1 MPVCHGL
8 TRPQQRCWMLAV
20 GIPTGIM
27 LLLHCFHVFSKTD
40 TQIYHWWNLS
50 IDCLVGARTS
60 AHHSSFSLLTITQ
73 ELIAKLRR
81 FWPRDVSTSWWRF
94 LTQGRQ
100 PSGFPR
106 QWWGRFHQD
115 AQYVWSYPLYVFILT
130 CQHACN
136 HIALYVYSGRK
147 LCMTVCVESC
157 WTHRAWQLA
166 EDTRR
171 ERFGL
176 ATLPACHCTD
186 DWRQGGC
193 LKGLG
198 SLVMKWVPG
207 VGVSRDQ
214 MLWHNVDPYVVG
226 GWITNAASGLWRKA
240 TTRHQ
245 SQRPHRLL
253 EYLS

>member
-1 MPVCHGL
+1 MIPVCHGL
-8 TRPQQRCWMLAV
+8 TRPQQRCRMLAV

-115 AQYVWSYPLYVFILT
+115 AQYVWSYPLYVFILM

-136 HIALYVYSGRK
+136 HIAIYVYYGRK

-157 WTHRAWQLA
+157 WTHTELGNSPKILERRDFVWQPCLPVTAQMIDDREGVWRAW
-166 EDTRR
+166 
-171 ERFGL
+171 GL
-176 ATLPACHCTD
+176 LSWNGSPGWECHVIRCYGTMSTHTL
-186 DWRQGGC
+186 
-193 LKGLG
+193 
-198 SLVMKWVPG
+198 LVDG
-207 VGVSRDQ
+207 
-214 MLWHNVDPYVVG
+214 
-226 GWITNAASGLWRKA
+226 
-240 TTRHQ
+240 
-245 SQRPHRLL
+245 
-253 EYLS
+253 